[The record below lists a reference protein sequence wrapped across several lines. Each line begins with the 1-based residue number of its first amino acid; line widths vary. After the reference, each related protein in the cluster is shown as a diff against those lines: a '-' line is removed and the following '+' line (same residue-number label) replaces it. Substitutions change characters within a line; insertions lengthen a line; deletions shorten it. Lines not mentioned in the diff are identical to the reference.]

1 MPRKF
6 GVNISILGSSGSIG
20 VNSLDVVRRFPD
32 RFKVAAL
39 AAGRNVGLLA
49 EQVREF
55 KPRLAAVM
63 GESQAGELRRLLGP
77 SFDVE
82 IAWGQEG
89 LCRVASLDEVD
100 TVVSAVV
107 GAAGLVPTWAAV
119 KAGKRIALANKET
132 LVMAGPLVVAAA
144 SESGAIILPV
154 DSEHSAIF
162 QVLAGQ
168 RPEDVKR
175 IILTASG
182 GPFRDWALEDL
193 AGVTRDQALHH
204 PNWSMGAKISVDSA
218 TLMNK
223 GLEAIEARWLFNLPW
238 DKITIQVH
246 PQSIVHSMVEFVDGS
261 VLAQLGMPDMRVPI
275 AYALSYP
282 ERLPLD
288 LPVLDLPRAEALTFC
303 EPDRDRFPCLN
314 LALEAGQKG
323 GLHPTALNAA
333 NEVAVQSFLDGGLTF
348 TDIHRVVARTLAGN
362 GLGQADLPLTSLD
375 QVVAAD
381 QAARAAA
388 RDIVA
393 NIRRE
398 LQ

>member
-1 MPRKF
+1 
-6 GVNISILGSSGSIG
+6 LGSTGSIG
-20 VNSLDVVRRFPD
+20 VNSLDVARRFPD
-32 RFKVAAL
+32 RFRVAAL
-39 AAGRNVGLLA
+39 AAGRNVRLLA
-49 EQVREF
+49 EQIREF
-55 KPRLAAVM
+55 RPRLAAVM
-63 GESQAGELRRLLGP
+63 GSSQAEEVRRLLGP
-77 SFDVE
+77 SFDLE
-82 IAWGQEG
+82 IAWGEEG
-89 LCRVASLDEVD
+89 LCRVAALAEVD

-119 KAGKRIALANKET
+119 QAGKRIALANKET

-144 SESGAIILPV
+144 AASGAEILPV

-182 GPFRDWALEDL
+182 GPFRDYTAEDL
-193 AGVTRDQALHH
+193 VGVTRDQALAH
-204 PNWSMGAKISVDSA
+204 PNWTMGAKISVDSA

-238 DKITIQVH
+238 DKISIHIH
-246 PQSIVHSMVEFVDGS
+246 PQSIVHSLVEFVDGS

-288 LPVLDLPRAEALTFC
+288 LPVLDLPRAAALTFY
-303 EPDRDRFPCLN
+303 EPDGERFPCLTM
-314 LALEAGQKG
+314 ALEAGRRG
-323 GLHPTALNAA
+323 GLCPAALNAA
-333 NEVAVQSFLDGGLTF
+333 NEVAVQSFLDGSLTF
-348 TDIHRVVARTLAGN
+348 LDIHRVVARTLADN
-362 GLGQADLPLTSLD
+362 GLGNPDPPLTDLA

-388 RDIVA
+388 REIVA
-393 NIRRE
+393 EIRRD
-398 LQ
+398 LS